1 MTNLKLVTI
10 YRSMGMLGAQVIKGK
25 LESAGI
31 PVMLKYES
39 AGLIFGL
46 TVDGLGMVEVQ
57 VPEEWAEDAEAL
69 ISEEPEEADSQV
81 SADDAGAESP
91 DEAEPA

>member
-1 MTNLKLVTI
+1 MTDLKLVTV
-10 YRSMGMLGAQVIKGK
+10 YNSMGMLGAQVIKGM

-69 ISEEPEEADSQV
+69 ISEEPEDVDSEA
-81 SADDAGAESP
+81 SADDRDAESP
-91 DEAEPA
+91 DVATPA